1 MRLHQT
7 INYGIILLKYSSKQ
21 CKQDQFFFET
31 LIYLTGRVMKS
42 FFPREEYFVLEEELD
57 RLFRSDKYNIV
68 RKRHENDQILRQWPV
83 LKNTIKPPTAKVNIS
98 TVLQ

>member
-1 MRLHQT
+1 
-7 INYGIILLKYSSKQ
+7 
-21 CKQDQFFFET
+21 
-31 LIYLTGRVMKS
+31 MKS